1 LHKSNTAN
9 VPGGSILKDAPAD
22 LLLTG
27 EMSHVSLLLMQYHR
41 ADRQHEVLAAVAKG
55 QTVILTNHSNTE
67 RPYLSKVL
75 QTWLQD
81 ELNKEHQSLDRY
93 DHTRDTEITSIDGKW
108 EVLVSKE
115 DRDPLRTV

>member
-1 LHKSNTAN
+1 L
-9 VPGGSILKDAPAD
+9 LKDVPAD

-27 EMSHVSLLLMQYHR
+27 EMSHVSPSHLRGNTRLII
-41 ADRQHEVLAAVAKG
+41 QHEVLAAVAKG
-55 QTVILTNHSNTE
+55 QTVILTNHSNSE

-75 QTWLQD
+75 QKWLQE
-81 ELNKEHQSLDRY
+81 ELNNDHQELERY
-93 DHTRDTEITSIDGKW
+93 DHTRDTDITSIDAKW

>member
-1 LHKSNTAN
+1 MIELNN
-9 VPGGSILKDAPAD
+9 
-22 LLLTG
+22 
-27 EMSHVSLLLMQYHR
+27 
-41 ADRQHEVLAAVAKG
+41 QHEVLAAVAKG

-81 ELNKEHQSLDRY
+81 ELNKEHQRLDRY

-108 EVLVSKE
+108 EVVVSKE

>member
-1 LHKSNTAN
+1 M
-9 VPGGSILKDAPAD
+9 LKDVPAD

-27 EMSHVSLLLMQYHR
+27 EMSHVSYPGCLCRGKLNK
-41 ADRQHEVLAAVAKG
+41 QHEVLAAVAKG

-75 QTWLQD
+75 QNWLQE
-81 ELNKEHQSLDRY
+81 ELNKDHQSLDRY
-93 DHTRDTEITSIDGKW
+93 DHTRDTEITSVDATW

>member
-1 LHKSNTAN
+1 
-9 VPGGSILKDAPAD
+9 
-22 LLLTG
+22 
-27 EMSHVSLLLMQYHR
+27 
-41 ADRQHEVLAAVAKG
+41 VLAAVAKG

-75 QTWLQD
+75 QNWLQD

-93 DHTRDTEITSIDGKW
+93 DHTRDAEITSVDAKW

>member
-1 LHKSNTAN
+1 
-9 VPGGSILKDAPAD
+9 
-22 LLLTG
+22 
-27 EMSHVSLLLMQYHR
+27 M
-41 ADRQHEVLAAVAKG
+41 LAAVAKG

-75 QTWLQD
+75 QNWLQD

-108 EVLVSKE
+108 EVLVRKE

>member
-1 LHKSNTAN
+1 
-9 VPGGSILKDAPAD
+9 
-22 LLLTG
+22 
-27 EMSHVSLLLMQYHR
+27 
-41 ADRQHEVLAAVAKG
+41 VLAAVAKG

-75 QTWLQD
+75 QNWLQD
-81 ELNKEHQSLDRY
+81 ELNKEHLSLDRY
-93 DHTRDTEITSIDGKW
+93 DHTRDAEITSVDAKW

>member
-1 LHKSNTAN
+1 
-9 VPGGSILKDAPAD
+9 
-22 LLLTG
+22 
-27 EMSHVSLLLMQYHR
+27 
-41 ADRQHEVLAAVAKG
+41 
-55 QTVILTNHSNTE
+55 VILTNHSNTE

-75 QTWLQD
+75 QNWLQD

-108 EVLVSKE
+108 EVVVSKE